1 MGRCALLLKP
11 VLLCTLLLFGVAA
24 SADSVSIANIDD
36 QPITRPN
43 DPNNNVQSWAWV
55 PDSCFN
61 DVCYAKSKIS
71 HDTGVSLDGQSLELT
86 FQKLRNQPCSVN
98 CYTDTYNFDRVIYGS
113 AADSATSLSLDL
125 SVALNKRGL
134 TDSQALEYNLEQDVQ
149 IGSNLWA
156 RFIYGVQCDYKGTGL
171 WRVWDG
177 GLNSGSGGWAAT
189 STPCNPPTSAD
200 VFTNYAFNFTRI
212 SDTQIEYND
221 FSINGTD
228 IVLDYLTSGVQ
239 TATNWHDQLVGA
251 VQLDGDSRAQSY
263 SAFIDG
269 MTIDYATTVP
279 EPSSILLL
287 GAGAIGLLGAARKK
301 LLR

>member
-1 MGRCALLLKP
+1 LRGL
-11 VLLCTLLLFGVAA
+11 AA
-24 SADSVSIANIDD
+24 SADSITNIDD

-43 DPNNNVQSWAWV
+43 DPNNNVDSWAWV
-55 PDSCFN
+55 NDSCFMG
-61 DVCYAKSKIS
+61 VCYAKSKIS
-71 HDTGVSLDGQSLELT
+71 HDSGVSLDGQSVEFT
-86 FQKLRNQPCSVN
+86 FKKDQPCSIN

-134 TDSQALEYNLEQDVQ
+134 TNSQALEYNLEQDVQ
-149 IGSNLWA
+149 IGTNLWA

-200 VFTNYAFNFTRI
+200 VFSNYAFNFTRI
-212 SDTQIEYND
+212 SDTQIEYTD

-228 IVLDYLTSGVQ
+228 IVLDYLTHGVQ

-263 SAFIDG
+263 SAFVDG
-269 MTIDYATTVP
+269 FTINYSTPVP
-279 EPSSILLL
+279 EPSSLVLLSVGTL
-287 GAGAIGLLGAARKK
+287 GLLGSLRKK